1 MDATLF
7 KYLLIIAYAALVY
20 WLSFMGM
27 RKTSTAESF
36 AIGNKDMSP
45 ILIGITLAASI
56 SSTAT
61 FVINPGFVY
70 VHGVAAYAHFGIAGA
85 LGIMTAL
92 IVLTRGFL
100 RVGESQG
107 SLTIPQWIYQRYQS
121 RSLGLFFAV
130 INLLSITFVVLILV
144 GCSLLVSGLF
154 PIDQK
159 TALVLVVLFVFS
171 YVLMGG
177 TYAHAY
183 TNTLQGIMML
193 FVAAGLFVHGLHY
206 LGSAP
211 IDTLRELGANYVGLV
226 NPDSSLYFS
235 FFSVFVSGFVV
246 TFALMLQPHILT
258 KVLYLR
264 GPKDAN
270 AFIITTVL
278 SGSVFMLMLMIGFY
292 ARLAGYDIESQD
304 TVVRE
309 YLLREFATSESGQL
323 ILAFI
328 FVALLA
334 AGMSTLDG
342 ILVALSAMVVTD
354 ILKPLGLADRH
365 GLAVSRYVLV
375 AVGVVGLA
383 LAWNPPQLVG
393 LFAQKGVYGLAAASL
408 VPILFGVLLRGQ
420 ISVWVIAP
428 ASVLGLLTHLVLNL
442 LLGVANPAVSATY
455 GIFAALAYALLA
467 LWLLPSPQNFVAE
480 GVDSS
485 TSVE

>member
-7 KYLLIIAYAALVY
+7 KYLLIGGYALLVY
-20 WLSFMGM
+20 WLSFIGM
-27 RKTSTAESF
+27 RKTSSAEGF

-45 ILIGITLAASI
+45 VLVGITLAASI

-70 VHGVAAYAHFGIAGA
+70 VHGVSAWVHFGVAGA
-85 LGIMTAL
+85 LGIFAAL
-92 IVLTRGFL
+92 MVLTRGFL
-100 RVGESQG
+100 RVGEAQG

-121 RSLGLFFAV
+121 RSLGLFFAL

-144 GCSLLVSGLF
+144 GCSLLVTGLF

-159 TALVLVVLFVFS
+159 TALILVVLFVFS

-183 TNTLQGIMML
+183 TNTLQGVMMML
-193 FVAAGLFVHGLHY
+193 VAAALFVHGLHY
-206 LGSAP
+206 LGDAP
-211 IDTLRELGANYVGLV
+211 LERIRALGADYAAVF
-226 NPDSSLYFS
+226 NPNSDLYFS

-264 GPKDAN
+264 SDRDAN
-270 AFIITTVL
+270 RFILTTVI

-292 ARLAGYDIESQD
+292 ARLAGYEIESQD

-309 YLLREFATSESGQL
+309 YLLREFLGTPAGDL

-342 ILVALSAMVVTD
+342 ILVALSAMVVAD
-354 ILKPLGLADRH
+354 ILKPMGLADHH
-365 GLAVSRYVLV
+365 GLRISRYVLV
-375 AVGVVGLA
+375 AVGVVGLL
-383 LAWNPPQLVG
+383 LAWNPPALVG

-408 VPILFGVLLRGQ
+408 VPILFGVLLRGD
-420 ISVWVIAP
+420 ISVWVIGP
-428 ASVLGLLTHLVLNL
+428 AAVLGLATHLVLNL
-442 LLGVANPAVSATY
+442 FAGVANPAVSATW
-455 GIFAALAYALLA
+455 GIAVAVAWGLVALAIVPRPALA
-467 LWLLPSPQNFVAE
+467 R

-485 TSVE
+485 TPVE